1 MTATLSQTAAQFL
14 ALLRK
19 GKPVTVQAAHE
30 YGVLSP
36 VAAASELLN
45 AGYGVRG
52 GFSGR
57 VKGVVW
63 TVVKQA
69 PKPVRKGGVQKS
81 EKTAVREAKIEALMA
96 DGQWRTIHEIGCGI
110 GCVQSDI
117 RVRDALAR
125 FRTQPDL
132 YEFGKRKCRD
142 RVSGHWEFRIVRRA
156 T

>member
-1 MTATLSQTAAQFL
+1 MIAPLSQPAAQFL
-14 ALLRK
+14 ALLQK
-19 GKPVTVQAAHE
+19 GKPVTLQTAQE

-36 VAAASELLN
+36 AKAALELLN
-45 AGYGVRG
+45 AGYAVRG
-52 GFSGR
+52 GFSGK
-57 VKGVVW
+57 VMAVVW
-63 TVVKQA
+63 TITKQ